1 MPIIDIDGVRVF
13 VEEGTPNPEAAAK
26 RKLKSRK
33 SGDSFLGEVGRGI
46 GAGLVG
52 IPQGITTLGSTIVD
66 GIFDTDLTKSLNQ
79 YFEEFKPETNST
91 AGHIAQYITQFGIPG
106 VGVASALSKAGKTAQ
121 ILSAGAVDA
130 AVATDDVETLS
141 DLFFDEINDQD
152 RLAAINGSE
161 AAASRLLER
170 LAVFGETAGI
180 VGALPIALKG
190 LATTGRATAEVAG
203 VAAAPLVKAVASS
216 PVTTAVT
223 NRLMPSTGQTFT
235 SVDDAIK
242 ERSDSFM
249 DVIKDKVTFQGA
261 LRSDDIAQLKEAQVQ
276 ETRRQIAQVE
286 QDFGEV
292 ITTIKKAGVSGTL
305 NATDQDN
312 LAKAIGDYYSP
323 LTRLSYE
330 NKEILKDP
338 VARRAAA
345 EKIQNRALEII
356 KSYEDGVGN
365 KIDYKALGIP
375 DNQKISTLLEQQR
388 DIVNL
393 NSETIAGFAGK
404 FDNEFIPTEYGNIL
418 DANYGLYTNRTYKA
432 MIDNGY
438 VIDPEQRA
446 EAIKELEKAF
456 AQSGVPR
463 ENLRAHAEQ
472 AFDNF
477 LNGKADAFQ
486 FETPKGGV
494 NVLAGAVRKDILKG
508 RTLDS
513 LPEVRKALGEVAGYL
528 EEDWSKSLAN
538 TQLQAFQTV
547 KKQANLVGRVKLFDD
562 LNTLNKDA
570 ELYNVKPFIF
580 DEQQITKTG
589 TDNIKP
595 GETFTKD
602 GKEFIKFDDKA
613 GPLAGKVTSKR
624 FYDALLDSTNT
635 YVNSVA
641 DALGTPYKT
650 FLSLKSAAQYNKT
663 VLSPSAQIRNPT
675 GGILMTLAAGNIPGA
690 TSLAKAFSKV
700 FNRFNKDPN
709 KNTFAIEPDKDLIAS
724 ETVKLRKLGI
734 VDDSAAAMTGEIE
747 DLAKFAEQ
755 SSLVSAATNSK
766 VIKGFRNSGF
776 NKGAR
781 KAYTGTDSVIRV
793 VNFYQERDTLLRALL
808 KHGDSPI
815 PVTSVKNK
823 MALGGTSV
831 SGNQLLGAKNVTKL
845 RKAFETKPIKKGNI
859 EKFLD
864 DNLGN
869 QTTKVGEKDVR
880 LKDIFMDF
888 LDEEGAQLA
897 KNHYQNYNR
906 VGDIVGDLAKLPI
919 GNFAA
924 FPSEIIRTMG
934 NIGYRAAQEL
944 ASGNPELQKKGM
956 KRAVSAL
963 TVTTA
968 FPAAMVEL
976 GTKLTGADQDQIDAY
991 KRSFAAPWD
1000 KTATLVP
1007 TGTDKN
1013 GNITQMMNLSYTN
1026 PYDYLSRP
1034 FSRLIA
1040 EAEEGEAKGEGLVNR
1055 YSQGFMYALGELTQP
1070 FGTPSIATKLL
1081 FETVSGE
1088 TETGRRLYSAS
1099 DTFGDKASKA
1109 FVHNLQGMAPPILPF
1124 DITSDPAGGVL
1135 GVSTSLKDFP
1145 TAVFNSTGLM
1155 GDDRLINRR
1164 GNRIDPAETLVQ
1176 GFSGLKIIKPQIG
1189 RTLRYRG
1196 FETNDVIRAA
1206 ANEFNRVA
1214 RSTNTR
1220 EAEDFTKAYIE
1231 SNEAR
1236 YRGMRDLY
1244 LAIEDARELGLNDSE
1259 ILKELKTAKVANA
1272 DYVMAGL
1279 FKPSELSKE
1288 VITESLRQD
1297 YNKARNLLP
1306 ITEIG
1311 VAQTR
1316 LTGQRLEGG
1325 FTSPDEILQA
1335 TQQRRVNQTPTVAPQ
1350 PSALRQQELNKLLGI
1365 D

>member
-1 MPIIDIDGVRVF
+1 MPVIDIDGKKVF
-13 VEEGTPNPEAAAK
+13 VPEGTSDPESAA
-26 RKLKSRK
+26 RRTLKSV
-33 SGDSFLGEVGRGI
+33 SGGESFLGEVGRGI

-52 IPQGITTLGSTIVD
+52 IPQGIATLGSTIVD
-66 GIFDTDLTKSLNQ
+66 GVFDTDLTDSLNK

-106 VGVASALSKAGKTAQ
+106 IGVASALSKAGKTAQ

-141 DLFFDEINDQD
+141 DLFFDEVSDQE
-152 RLAAINGSE
+152 RLASINGSE

-170 LAVFGETAGI
+170 VAVFGETAGI
-180 VGALPIALKG
+180 VGALPVALKA
-190 LATTGRATAEVAG
+190 LAKTGKATVDVAG

-223 NRLMPSTGQTFT
+223 NRLMPSTGQKFT
-235 SVDDAIK
+235 SVEDAIN
-242 ERSDSFM
+242 ERSNSFM
-249 DVIKDKVTFQGA
+249 DFVKDRFTFQGG
-261 LRSDDIAQLKEAQVQ
+261 LVSDDIAQLKEAQVQ
-276 ETRRQIAQVE
+276 ETRRQLAQVE

-292 ITTIKKAGVSGTL
+292 MTTIKKAGVRGTL

-323 LTRLSYE
+323 LTKLSYRDDAM
-330 NKEILKDP
+330 EILADP
-338 VARRAAA
+338 NLKRKVA
-345 EKIQNRALEII
+345 EDIQNRALQVI

-388 DIVNL
+388 EIVDL
-393 NSETIAGFAGK
+393 NSKAIDDFAK
-404 FDNEFIPTEYGNIL
+404 DFDNTFIPEDYGNIL
-418 DANYGLYTNRTYKA
+418 KDNYLLYTNRSYKA
-432 MIDNGY
+432 MIDNSY
-438 VIDPEQRA
+438 VVDPEQKAKAITELENALVSSGMKNGTEAERKILRA
-446 EAIKELEKAF
+446 NAEKAF
-456 AQSGVPR
+456 DDFTS
-463 ENLRAHAEQ
+463 
-472 AFDNF
+472 
-477 LNGKADAFQ
+477 GKADAFQ
-486 FETPKGGV
+486 FESPQGNA
-494 NVLAGAVRKDILKG
+494 NVLTGAVRKDILKG
-508 RTLDS
+508 RTLDN

-528 EEDWSKSLAN
+528 EQDWSKSLAN

-547 KKQANLVGRVKLFDD
+547 KKQANLVGRVQLFDD
-562 LNTLNKDA
+562 LNKLNKDA
-570 ELYNVKPFIF
+570 QLYDIKPFIF
-580 DEQQITKTG
+580 DEQQVTG
-589 TDNIKP
+589 LGVNRYQP
-595 GETFTKD
+595 GESFEVG
-602 GKEFIKFDDKA
+602 GKEFVKFDDKA
-613 GPLAGKVTSKR
+613 GPLAGKVASKR
-624 FYDALLDSTNT
+624 FYDALLDSTGTRLDNI
-635 YVNSVA
+635 YN
-641 DALGTPYKT
+641 ALGTPYKT

-690 TSLAKAFSKV
+690 TTLAKAFGKV
-700 FNRFNKDPN
+700 FNRFNKDPD
-709 KNTFAIEPDKDLIAS
+709 KNTFAVKPDKDLIAS
-724 ETVKLRKLGI
+724 ETVKLKKLGI
-734 VDDSAAAMTGEIE
+734 IDDSAAAMTGEIE

-755 SSLVSAATNSK
+755 SNFVGKVANSK
-766 VIKGFRNSGF
+766 LIKGFRNSGF

-781 KAYTGTDSVIRV
+781 KAYTGSDSVIRV

-808 KHGDSPI
+808 KHGDSAI

-823 MALGGTSV
+823 TAIQGTNV
-831 SGNQLLGAKNVTKL
+831 TGNQLLGAENVAKL
-845 RKAFETKPIKKGNI
+845 REAFETKPIKKGNI

-869 QTTKVGEKDVR
+869 KE
-880 LKDIFMDF
+880 LKNKFMSF
-888 LDEEGAQLA
+888 LDEESAQLA

-906 VGDIVGDLAKLPI
+906 VGNIVGDLAKLPI

-976 GTKLTGADQDQIDAY
+976 GTQLTGADREQIDAY
-991 KRSFAAPWD
+991 KRSFAPPWD

-1007 TGTDKN
+1007 TGTDSQ

-1040 EAEEGEAKGEGLVNR
+1040 EAEEGEAKGESLVNR
-1055 YSQGFMYALGELTQP
+1055 YTQGFMYGLYELTKP
-1070 FGTPSIATKLL
+1070 YGTLSISTQLL
-1081 FETVSGE
+1081 RDTVIGE

-1099 DTFGDKASKA
+1099 DTFGDKATKA

-1124 DITSDPAGGVL
+1124 DITSDPAGGIL
-1135 GVSTSLKDFP
+1135 GIGASIKDFP

-1155 GDDRLINRR
+1155 GDDKLINRK
-1164 GNRIDPAETLVQ
+1164 GNRIDPAEALVQ

-1214 RSTNTR
+1214 RSANVR

-1231 SNEAR
+1231 SNEGR

-1244 LAIEDARELGLNDSE
+1244 LAIEDARLLGLSEQE

-1288 VITESLRQD
+1288 VITEAYRED
-1297 YNKARNLLP
+1297 YNKARNFLP
-1306 ITEIG
+1306 TSDIG
-1311 VAQTR
+1311 FAQR
-1316 LTGQRLEGG
+1316 QLTGQSLEGG
-1325 FTSPDEILQA
+1325 Y
-1335 TQQRRVNQTPTVAPQ
+1335 QTPQEIADQVKPTRTNVAPQ

>member
-1 MPIIDIDGVRVF
+1 MPVINVDGVRVF
-13 VEEGTPNPEAAAK
+13 VEEGSPNPEATAK
-26 RKLKSRK
+26 RKLKSMQ
-33 SGDSFLGEVGRGI
+33 SGDNFLGEVGRGI

-106 VGVASALSKAGKTAQ
+106 IGVASAVSKAGRTAQ

-141 DLFFDEINDQD
+141 DLFFDEVNDQD

-249 DVIKDKVTFQGA
+249 DVIKDKFTFQGG

-292 ITTIKKAGVSGTL
+292 ITTVKKAGVSGTL

-330 NKEILKDP
+330 NPAILKD
-338 VARRAAA
+338 VDARKTAA
-345 EKIQNRALEII
+345 ENIQKRALEII

-393 NSETIAGFAGK
+393 NSDTIAGFAGK
-404 FDNEFIPTEYGNIL
+404 FDNEFIPKEYGNIL
-418 DANYGLYTNRTYKA
+418 DDNYGLYTNRTYKA

-446 EAIKELEKAF
+446 KAITELENAF

-508 RTLDS
+508 RTLDN
-513 LPEVRKALGEVAGYL
+513 LPQVRKALGEVAGYL
-528 EEDWSKSLAN
+528 EQDWSKSLAN

-562 LNTLNKDA
+562 LDKLNKDA

-755 SSLVSAATNSK
+755 SNFVSTVANSK
-766 VIKGFRNSGF
+766 AMKGFRNSGF

-823 MALGGTSV
+823 MALQGTST
-831 SGNQLLGAKNVTKL
+831 SGNELLDGAENVAKL
-845 RKAFETKPIKKGNI
+845 REAFETKPIKKGNI

-864 DNLGN
+864 DNLGDKKLRN
-869 QTTKVGEKDVR
+869 K
-880 LKDIFMDF
+880 FMSF

-976 GTKLTGADQDQIDAY
+976 GTKLTGTDQDQIDAY

-1007 TGTDKN
+1007 TGTDNN

-1034 FSRLIA
+1034 FARLIA

-1055 YSQGFMYALGELTQP
+1055 YTQGFMYGLGELTQP

-1244 LAIEDARELGLNDSE
+1244 LAIEDARQLGLNDSE

-1306 ITEIG
+1306 ITNIG
-1311 VAQTR
+1311 VAESR

-1325 FTSPDEILQA
+1325 FTSPDEILRGVQERN
-1335 TQQRRVNQTPTVAPQ
+1335 QQRRVNQTPTVSQQ

>member
-1 MPIIDIDGVRVF
+1 MPVIDIDGKKVF
-13 VEEGTPNPEAAAK
+13 VPEGTSDPEAAA
-26 RKLKSRK
+26 RKTLRSV
-33 SGDSFLGEVGRGI
+33 SGGESFLGEVGRGI

-52 IPQGITTLGSTIVD
+52 IPQGIATLGSTIVD
-66 GIFDTDLTKSLNQ
+66 GVFDTDLTDSLNK

-106 VGVASALSKAGKTAQ
+106 IGVASALSKAGKTAQ

-141 DLFFDEINDQD
+141 DLFFDEVSDQE
-152 RLAAINGSE
+152 RLASINGSE

-170 LAVFGETAGI
+170 VAVFGETAGI
-180 VGALPIALKG
+180 VGALPVALKS
-190 LATTGRATAEVAG
+190 LAKTGKATVDVAG

-223 NRLMPSTGQTFT
+223 NRLMPSTGQKFT
-235 SVDDAIK
+235 SVEDAIN
-242 ERSDSFM
+242 ERSNSFM
-249 DVIKDKVTFQGA
+249 DFVKDRFTFQGG

-276 ETRRQIAQVE
+276 ETRRQLAQVE

-292 ITTIKKAGVSGTL
+292 MTTIKKAGVRGTL
-305 NATDQDN
+305 NSTDQDN

-330 NKEILKDP
+330 DTAILADP

-345 EKIQNRALEII
+345 ENIQNRALQII
-356 KSYEDGVGN
+356 ESYEGVGN
-365 KIDYKALGIP
+365 KIDYKDLGIP
-375 DNQKISTLLEQQR
+375 NNQTISNLLKQQR
-388 DIVNL
+388 EIVNL
-393 NSETIAGFAGK
+393 NSENIAGFAGK
-404 FDNEFIPTEYGNIL
+404 FDNEFIPKDYGNIL

-438 VIDPEQRA
+438 VVDPEQKA
-446 EAIKELEKAF
+446 KAITELESALVNAGMKN
-456 AQSGVPR
+456 QTP
-463 ENLRAHAEQ
+463 EELKILRANAER
-472 AFDNF
+472 AFDDF
-477 LNGKADAFQ
+477 TSGKADAFQ
-486 FETPKGGV
+486 FETPKGNA

-508 RTLDS
+508 RTLDN
-513 LPEVRKALGEVAGYL
+513 LPQVRKALGEVSGYL
-528 EEDWSKSLAN
+528 EQDWSKSLAN

-547 KKQANLVGRVKLFDD
+547 KKQANLVGRVQLFDD
-562 LNTLNKDA
+562 LDKLNKGA
-570 ELYNVKPFIF
+570 QLYDIKPFIF
-580 DEQQITKTG
+580 DEQQVTG
-589 TDNIKP
+589 LGVNRYQP
-595 GETFTKD
+595 GESFKVG
-602 GKEFIKFDDKA
+602 GKEFVKFDDKA
-613 GPLAGKVTSKR
+613 GPLAGKVASKR
-624 FYDALLDSTNT
+624 FYDALLDSTDNLFGNT
-635 YVNSVA
+635 Y
-641 DALGTPYKT
+641 DLLGTPYKT
-650 FLSLKSAAQYNKT
+650 FLALKSAAQYNKT

-690 TSLAKAFSKV
+690 TTLAKSFSKV

-709 KNTFAIEPDKDLIAS
+709 KNTFAVAPDKDLIAS
-724 ETVKLRKLGI
+724 ETVKLKKLGI

-755 SSLVSAATNSK
+755 SNFVSRVSNSK
-766 VIKGFRNSGF
+766 AIKGFRNSGF

-781 KAYTGTDSVIRV
+781 KTYTGSDSVIRV

-808 KHGDSPI
+808 KHGDSAI
-815 PVTSVKNK
+815 PVTSIKNK
-823 MALGGTSV
+823 TAIQGTNV
-831 SGNQLLGAKNVTKL
+831 TGNQLLGAENVAKL
-845 RKAFETKPIKKGNI
+845 REAFERNPIKKGNI

-864 DNLGN
+864 DNLGD
-869 QTTKVGEKDVR
+869 KE
-880 LKDIFMDF
+880 LKNKFMSF

-906 VGDIVGDLAKLPI
+906 VGKIVGDLAKLPI

-924 FPSEIIRTMG
+924 FPSEIVRTMG

-976 GTKLTGADQDQIDAY
+976 GTQLTGADREQIDAY
-991 KRSFAAPWD
+991 KRSFAPPWD

-1007 TGTDKN
+1007 TGTDSQ

-1034 FSRLIA
+1034 FARLIA
-1040 EAEEGEAKGEGLVNR
+1040 EAEEGEAKGEGLINR
-1055 YSQGFMYALGELTQP
+1055 YSQGFMYGVHEITKP
-1070 FGTPSIATKLL
+1070 YGTLSIATQLL
-1081 FETVSGE
+1081 LDTVKGE

-1099 DTFGDKASKA
+1099 DTFGEKASKA
-1109 FVHNLQGMAPPILPF
+1109 FVHNVQGMAPPILPF
-1124 DITSDPAGGVL
+1124 DITSDPAGGIL
-1135 GVSTSLKDFP
+1135 GIGASVKDFP

-1155 GDDRLINRR
+1155 GDDKLINRR
-1164 GNRIDPAETLVQ
+1164 GNRIDPAEALVQ

-1214 RSTNTR
+1214 RSANVR

-1231 SNEAR
+1231 SNEGR

-1244 LAIEDARELGLNDSE
+1244 LAIEDARLLGLSEQE

-1288 VITESLRQD
+1288 VITEAYRED
-1297 YNKARNLLP
+1297 YNKARNFLP
-1306 ITEIG
+1306 TAEL
-1311 VAQTR
+1311 ALTQR
-1316 LTGQRLEGG
+1316 ELTGQPLEGG
-1325 FTSPDEILQA
+1325 Y
-1335 TQQRRVNQTPTVAPQ
+1335 QTPQEIADQVRPARTNVAPQ
-1350 PSALRQQELNKLLGI
+1350 PSALRQQEFNKLLGI

>member
-1 MPIIDIDGVRVF
+1 MPVIDIDGKKVF
-13 VEEGTPNPEAAAK
+13 VPEGTSDPESAA
-26 RKLKSRK
+26 RRTLRSV
-33 SGDSFLGEVGRGI
+33 SGGESFLGEVGRGI

-52 IPQGITTLGSTIVD
+52 IPQGIATLGSTIVD
-66 GIFDTDLTKSLNQ
+66 GVFDTDLTDSLNK

-106 VGVASALSKAGKTAQ
+106 IGVASALSKAGKTAQ

-141 DLFFDEINDQD
+141 DLFFDEVSDQE
-152 RLAAINGSE
+152 RLASINGSE

-170 LAVFGETAGI
+170 VAVFGETAGI
-180 VGALPIALKG
+180 VGALPVALKA
-190 LATTGRATAEVAG
+190 LAKTGKATVDVAG

-223 NRLMPSTGQTFT
+223 NRFMPSTGQKFT
-235 SVDDAIK
+235 SVEDAIT

-249 DVIKDKVTFQGA
+249 DAVKDRFTFQGA

-276 ETRRQIAQVE
+276 ETRRQLAQVE

-292 ITTIKKAGVSGTL
+292 MTTIKKAGVRGTL
-305 NATDQDN
+305 NSTDQDN

-330 NKEILKDP
+330 DTAILADP
-338 VARRAAA
+338 VARKAAA
-345 EKIQNRALEII
+345 ENIQNRALQII
-356 KSYEDGVGN
+356 ESYEGVGN
-365 KIDYKALGIP
+365 KIDYKDLGIP
-375 DNQKISTLLEQQR
+375 DNQTISNLLKQQR
-388 DIVNL
+388 EIVNL

-404 FDNEFIPTEYGNIL
+404 FDNEFIPKDYGNIL

-438 VIDPEQRA
+438 VVDPEQRA
-446 EAIKELEKAF
+446 KAITELESALVNAGMKNGTEAE
-456 AQSGVPR
+456 R
-463 ENLRAHAEQ
+463 KILRANAER
-472 AFDNF
+472 AFDDF
-477 LNGKADAFQ
+477 TSGKADAFQ
-486 FETPKGGV
+486 FETPRGNA

-508 RTLDS
+508 RTLDN
-513 LPEVRKALGEVAGYL
+513 LPQVRKALGEVSGYL
-528 EEDWSKSLAN
+528 EQDWSKSLAN

-547 KKQANLVGRVKLFDD
+547 KKQANLVGRVQLFDD
-562 LNTLNKDA
+562 LDKLNKNA
-570 ELYNVKPFIF
+570 QLYDIKPFIF
-580 DEQQITKTG
+580 DEQQVTG
-589 TDNIKP
+589 LGANRYQP
-595 GETFTKD
+595 GESFKVG
-602 GKEFIKFDDKA
+602 GKEFVKFDDKA
-613 GPLAGKVTSKR
+613 GPLAGKVASKR
-624 FYDALLDSTNT
+624 FYDALLDSTDNLFANT
-635 YVNSVA
+635 Y
-641 DALGTPYKT
+641 DLLGTPYKT
-650 FLSLKSAAQYNKT
+650 FLALKSAAQYNKT

-690 TSLAKAFSKV
+690 TTLAKAFSKV

-709 KNTFAIEPDKDLIAS
+709 KNTFAVEPDADLIAS
-724 ETVKLRKLGI
+724 ETVKLKKLGI

-755 SSLVSAATNSK
+755 SNFISRVSNSK
-766 VIKGFRNSGF
+766 AIKGFRNSGF

-781 KAYTGTDSVIRV
+781 KAYTGSDSVIRV

-808 KHGDSPI
+808 KHGDSAI
-815 PVTSVKNK
+815 PVTSIKNK
-823 MALGGTSV
+823 TAIQGTNV
-831 SGNQLLGAKNVTKL
+831 TGNQLLGAENVAKL
-845 RKAFETKPIKKGNI
+845 KEAFERNPIKKGNI

-864 DNLGN
+864 DNLGD
-869 QTTKVGEKDVR
+869 KE
-880 LKDIFMDF
+880 LKNKFMSF

-906 VGDIVGDLAKLPI
+906 VGKIVGDLAKLPI

-924 FPSEIIRTMG
+924 FPSEIVRTMG

-976 GTKLTGADQDQIDAY
+976 GTQLTGADREQIDAY
-991 KRSFAAPWD
+991 KRSFAPPWD

-1007 TGTDKN
+1007 TGTDSQ

-1034 FSRLIA
+1034 FARLIA
-1040 EAEEGEAKGEGLVNR
+1040 EAEEGEAKGEGLINR
-1055 YSQGFMYALGELTQP
+1055 YSQGFMYGLYELTKP
-1070 FGTPSIATKLL
+1070 YGTLSIATQLL
-1081 FETVSGE
+1081 LDTVKGE

-1124 DITSDPAGGVL
+1124 DITSDPAGGIL
-1135 GVSTSLKDFP
+1135 GIGASVKDFP

-1164 GNRIDPAETLVQ
+1164 GNRIDPAEALVQ

-1214 RSTNTR
+1214 RSTNVR

-1244 LAIEDARELGLNDSE
+1244 LAIEDARLLGLNDQE

-1288 VITESLRQD
+1288 VITEAYRED
-1297 YNKARNLLP
+1297 YNKARNFLP
-1306 ITEIG
+1306 ISDIG
-1311 VAQTR
+1311 FAQR
-1316 LTGQRLEGG
+1316 QLTGQPLEGG
-1325 FTSPDEILQA
+1325 Y
-1335 TQQRRVNQTPTVAPQ
+1335 QTPQEIADQVRPARTNVAPQ

>member
-1 MPIIDIDGVRVF
+1 MPIINIDGKEVF
-13 VEEGTPNPEAAAK
+13 VPQGTPNPEAAA
-26 RKLKSRK
+26 RKALRSVS

-52 IPQGITTLGSTIVD
+52 IPQGIATLGSTIID
-66 GIFDTDLTKSLNQ
+66 GVFDTDLTDSLNE

-91 AGHIAQYITQFGIPG
+91 AGHIAQYLTQFGVPG
-106 VGVASALSKAGKTAQ
+106 IGVASALSKAGKGAQ

-141 DLFFDEINDQD
+141 DLFFDEVSDQD
-152 RLAAINGSE
+152 RLAKINGSE

-170 LAVFGETAGI
+170 AAVFGETAGI
-180 VGALPIALKG
+180 VGALPVALKA
-190 LATTGRATAEVAG
+190 LATTGKATVDVAG

-223 NRLMPSTGQTFT
+223 NRLMPSTGQKFT
-235 SVDDAIK
+235 SVEDAIT

-249 DVIKDKVTFQGA
+249 DVIKDRFTFQGA

-276 ETRRQIAQVE
+276 ETRRQLAQVE

-292 ITTIKKAGVSGTL
+292 MTTVKKAGLRGTL
-305 NATDQDN
+305 SATDQDN

-323 LTRLSYE
+323 LTRLSYRDDA
-330 NKEILKDP
+330 KQILADP
-338 VARRAAA
+338 KLKRKVA
-345 EKIQNRALEII
+345 KGIQNRALQVI
-356 KSYEDGVGN
+356 KSYEGPGN
-365 KIDYKALGIP
+365 KIDYDALGIP
-375 DNQKISTLLEQQR
+375 NNQTISNLLEQQR
-388 DIVNL
+388 EIVDL
-393 NSETIAGFAGK
+393 NSKAIDDFAK
-404 FDNEFIPTEYGNIL
+404 DFDNTFIPDDYGNIL
-418 DANYGLYTNRTYKA
+418 KDNYGLYTNRTYKA
-432 MIDNGY
+432 MIDNSY
-438 VIDPEQRA
+438 VIDPEQKA
-446 EAIKELEKAF
+446 KAITELENAF

-486 FETPKGGV
+486 FESPQGNV
-494 NVLAGAVRKDILKG
+494 NVLTGAVRKDILKG
-508 RTLDS
+508 RTLDN
-513 LPEVRKALGEVAGYL
+513 LPEVRKALGEVAGFL

-562 LNTLNKDA
+562 LNKLNKDA
-570 ELYNVKPFIF
+570 QLYDIKPFIF
-580 DEQQITKTG
+580 DEQQVTG
-589 TDNIKP
+589 LGVNRYQP
-595 GETFTKD
+595 GQSFEVD
-602 GKEFIKFDDKA
+602 GKQFVKFDDKA
-613 GPLAGKVTSKR
+613 GPLAGKVASKR
-624 FYDALLDSTNT
+624 FYDALLDSTGTPLDNI
-635 YVNSVA
+635 YN
-641 DALGTPYKT
+641 ALGTPYKT

-690 TSLAKAFSKV
+690 TTLAKAFGKV
-700 FNRFNKDPN
+700 FNRFNKDPD
-709 KNTFAIEPDKDLIAS
+709 KNTFAVKPDKDLIAS
-724 ETVKLRKLGI
+724 ETVKLKKLGI
-734 VDDSAAAMTGEIE
+734 IDDSAAAMTGEIE

-755 SSLVSAATNSK
+755 SNFVGKVANSK
-766 VIKGFRNSGF
+766 LIKGFRNSGF

-808 KHGDSPI
+808 KHGDSAI
-815 PVTSVKNK
+815 PVTSIKNK
-823 MALGGTSV
+823 TAIKGTNV
-831 SGNQLLGAKNVTKL
+831 TGNQFLGAENVAKL
-845 RKAFETKPIKKGNI
+845 REAFETKPIKKGNI

-864 DNLGN
+864 DNLGD
-869 QTTKVGEKDVR
+869 KE
-880 LKDIFMDF
+880 LKNKFMSF
-888 LDEEGAQLA
+888 LDEEAAQLA

-906 VGDIVGDLAKLPI
+906 VGKIVGDLAKLPI

-976 GTKLTGADQDQIDAY
+976 GTQLTGADREQIDAY
-991 KRSFAAPWD
+991 KRSFAPPWD

-1007 TGTDKN
+1007 TGTDSQ

-1034 FSRLIA
+1034 FARLIA
-1040 EAEEGEAKGEGLVNR
+1040 EAEEGEAKGESLVNR
-1055 YSQGFMYALGELTQP
+1055 YTQGFMYGVGEITKPYGTLSISTQ
-1070 FGTPSIATKLL
+1070 LL
-1081 FETVSGE
+1081 LDTVKGE

-1099 DTFGDKASKA
+1099 DTFGDKATKA

-1124 DITSDPAGGVL
+1124 DITSDPAGGIL
-1135 GVSTSLKDFP
+1135 GIGASVKDFP

-1164 GNRIDPAETLVQ
+1164 GNRIDPAEALVQ

-1214 RSTNTR
+1214 RSTNVR

-1244 LAIEDARELGLNDSE
+1244 LAIEDARLLGLSEQE

-1288 VITESLRQD
+1288 VITEAYRED
-1297 YNKARNLLP
+1297 YNKARNFLP
-1306 ITEIG
+1306 TAEL
-1311 VAQTR
+1311 ALTQR
-1316 LTGQRLEGG
+1316 ELTGQPLEGG
-1325 FTSPDEILQA
+1325 YQSPQEIADQVRPA
-1335 TQQRRVNQTPTVAPQ
+1335 RTNVAPQ

>member
-1 MPIIDIDGVRVF
+1 MPVIDIDGKKVF
-13 VEEGTPNPEAAAK
+13 VPEGTSDPESAA
-26 RKLKSRK
+26 RKTLKSV
-33 SGDSFLGEVGRGI
+33 SGGESFLGEVGRGI

-52 IPQGITTLGSTIVD
+52 IPQGIATLGSTIVD
-66 GIFDTDLTKSLNQ
+66 GVFDTDLTDSLNK

-106 VGVASALSKAGKTAQ
+106 IGVASALSKAGKTAQ

-141 DLFFDEINDQD
+141 DLFFDEVSDQE
-152 RLAAINGSE
+152 RLASINGSE

-170 LAVFGETAGI
+170 VAVFGETAGI
-180 VGALPIALKG
+180 VGALPVALKS
-190 LATTGRATAEVAG
+190 LAKTGKATVDVAG

-223 NRLMPSTGQTFT
+223 NRLMPSTGQKFT
-235 SVDDAIK
+235 SVEDAIN
-242 ERSDSFM
+242 ERSNSFM
-249 DVIKDKVTFQGA
+249 DFVKDRFTFQGG

-276 ETRRQIAQVE
+276 ETRRQLAQVE

-292 ITTIKKAGVSGTL
+292 MTTIKKAGVRGTL
-305 NATDQDN
+305 NSTDQDN

-330 NKEILKDP
+330 DTAILADP

-345 EKIQNRALEII
+345 ENIQNRALQII
-356 KSYEDGVGN
+356 ESYEGVGN
-365 KIDYKALGIP
+365 KIDYKDLGIP
-375 DNQKISTLLEQQR
+375 NNQTISNLLKQQR
-388 DIVNL
+388 EIVNL
-393 NSETIAGFAGK
+393 NSENIAGFAGK
-404 FDNEFIPTEYGNIL
+404 FDNEFIPKDYGNIL

-438 VIDPEQRA
+438 VVDPEQKA
-446 EAIKELEKAF
+446 KAITELESALVNAGMKN
-456 AQSGVPR
+456 QTP
-463 ENLRAHAEQ
+463 EELKILRANAER
-472 AFDNF
+472 AFDDF
-477 LNGKADAFQ
+477 TSGKADAFQ
-486 FETPKGGV
+486 FETPKGNA

-508 RTLDS
+508 RTLDN
-513 LPEVRKALGEVAGYL
+513 LPQVRKALGEVSGYL
-528 EEDWSKSLAN
+528 EQDWSKSLAN

-547 KKQANLVGRVKLFDD
+547 KKQANLVGRVQLFDD
-562 LNTLNKDA
+562 LDKLNKGA
-570 ELYNVKPFIF
+570 QLYDIKPFIF
-580 DEQQITKTG
+580 DEQQVTG
-589 TDNIKP
+589 LGVNRYQP
-595 GETFTKD
+595 GESFKVG
-602 GKEFIKFDDKA
+602 GKEFVKFDDKA
-613 GPLAGKVTSKR
+613 GPLAGKVASKR
-624 FYDALLDSTNT
+624 FYDALLDSTDNLFGNT
-635 YVNSVA
+635 Y
-641 DALGTPYKT
+641 DLLGTPYKT
-650 FLSLKSAAQYNKT
+650 FLALKSAAQYNKT

-690 TSLAKAFSKV
+690 TTLAKSFSKV

-709 KNTFAIEPDKDLIAS
+709 KNTFAVAPDKDLIAS
-724 ETVKLRKLGI
+724 ETVKLKKLGI

-755 SSLVSAATNSK
+755 SNFVSRVSNSK
-766 VIKGFRNSGF
+766 AIKGFRNSGF

-781 KAYTGTDSVIRV
+781 KTYTGSDSVIRV

-808 KHGDSPI
+808 KHGDSAI
-815 PVTSVKNK
+815 PVTSIKNK
-823 MALGGTSV
+823 TAIQGTNV
-831 SGNQLLGAKNVTKL
+831 TGNQLLGAENVAKL
-845 RKAFETKPIKKGNI
+845 REAFERNPIKKGNI

-864 DNLGN
+864 DNLGD
-869 QTTKVGEKDVR
+869 KE
-880 LKDIFMDF
+880 LKNKFMSF

-906 VGDIVGDLAKLPI
+906 VGKIVGDLAKLPI

-924 FPSEIIRTMG
+924 FPSEIVRTMG

-976 GTKLTGADQDQIDAY
+976 GTQLTGADREQIDAY
-991 KRSFAAPWD
+991 KRSFAPPWD

-1007 TGTDKN
+1007 TGTDSQ

-1034 FSRLIA
+1034 FARLIA
-1040 EAEEGEAKGEGLVNR
+1040 EAEEGEAKGEGLINR
-1055 YSQGFMYALGELTQP
+1055 YSQGFMYGVHEITKP
-1070 FGTPSIATKLL
+1070 YGTLSIATQLL
-1081 FETVSGE
+1081 LDTVKGE

-1099 DTFGDKASKA
+1099 DTFGEKASKA
-1109 FVHNLQGMAPPILPF
+1109 FVHNVQGMAPPILPF
-1124 DITSDPAGGVL
+1124 DITSDPAGGIL
-1135 GVSTSLKDFP
+1135 GIGASVKDFP

-1155 GDDRLINRR
+1155 GDDKLINRR
-1164 GNRIDPAETLVQ
+1164 GNRIDPAEALVQ

-1214 RSTNTR
+1214 RSANVR

-1231 SNEAR
+1231 SNEGR

-1244 LAIEDARELGLNDSE
+1244 LAIEDARLLGLSEQE

-1288 VITESLRQD
+1288 VITEAYRED
-1297 YNKARNLLP
+1297 YNKARNFLP
-1306 ITEIG
+1306 TAEL
-1311 VAQTR
+1311 ALTQR
-1316 LTGQRLEGG
+1316 ELTGQPLEGG
-1325 FTSPDEILQA
+1325 Y
-1335 TQQRRVNQTPTVAPQ
+1335 QTPQEIADQVRPARTNVAPQ
-1350 PSALRQQELNKLLGI
+1350 PSALRQQEFNKLLGI

>member
-1 MPIIDIDGVRVF
+1 MPVIDIDGKKVF
-13 VEEGTPNPEAAAK
+13 VPEGTSDPESAA
-26 RKLKSRK
+26 RKTLRSV
-33 SGDSFLGEVGRGI
+33 SGGESFLGEVGRGI

-52 IPQGITTLGSTIVD
+52 IPQGIATLGSTIVD
-66 GIFDTDLTKSLNQ
+66 GVFDTDLTDSLNK

-106 VGVASALSKAGKTAQ
+106 IGVASALSKAGKTAQ

-141 DLFFDEINDQD
+141 DLFFDEVSDQE
-152 RLAAINGSE
+152 RLASINGSE

-170 LAVFGETAGI
+170 VAVFGETAGI
-180 VGALPIALKG
+180 VGALPVALKS
-190 LATTGRATAEVAG
+190 LAKTGKATVDVAG

-223 NRLMPSTGQTFT
+223 NRLMPSTGQKFT
-235 SVDDAIK
+235 SVEDAIN
-242 ERSDSFM
+242 ERSNSFM
-249 DVIKDKVTFQGA
+249 DFVKDRFTFQGG

-276 ETRRQIAQVE
+276 ETRRQLAQVE

-292 ITTIKKAGVSGTL
+292 MTTIKKAGVRGTL
-305 NATDQDN
+305 NSTDQDN

-330 NKEILKDP
+330 DTAILADP

-345 EKIQNRALEII
+345 ENIQNRALQII
-356 KSYEDGVGN
+356 ESYEGVGN
-365 KIDYKALGIP
+365 KIDYKDLGIP
-375 DNQKISTLLEQQR
+375 NNQTISNLLKQQR
-388 DIVNL
+388 EIVNL
-393 NSETIAGFAGK
+393 NSENIAGFAGK
-404 FDNEFIPTEYGNIL
+404 FDNEFIPKDYGNIL

-438 VIDPEQRA
+438 VVDPEQKA
-446 EAIKELEKAF
+446 KAITELESALVNAGMKN
-456 AQSGVPR
+456 QTP
-463 ENLRAHAEQ
+463 EELKILRANAER
-472 AFDNF
+472 AFDDF
-477 LNGKADAFQ
+477 TSGKADAFQ
-486 FETPKGGV
+486 FETPKGNA

-508 RTLDS
+508 RTLDN
-513 LPEVRKALGEVAGYL
+513 LPQVRKALGEVSGYL
-528 EEDWSKSLAN
+528 EQDWSKSLAN

-547 KKQANLVGRVKLFDD
+547 KKQANLVGRVQLFDD
-562 LNTLNKDA
+562 LDKLNKGA
-570 ELYNVKPFIF
+570 QLYDIKPFIF
-580 DEQQITKTG
+580 DEQQVTG
-589 TDNIKP
+589 LGVNRYQP
-595 GETFTKD
+595 GESFKVG
-602 GKEFIKFDDKA
+602 GKEFVKFDDKA
-613 GPLAGKVTSKR
+613 GPLAGKVASKR
-624 FYDALLDSTNT
+624 FYDALLDSTDNLFGNT
-635 YVNSVA
+635 Y
-641 DALGTPYKT
+641 DLLGTPYKT
-650 FLSLKSAAQYNKT
+650 FLALKSAAQYNKT

-690 TSLAKAFSKV
+690 TTLAKSFSKV

-709 KNTFAIEPDKDLIAS
+709 KNTFAVAPDKDLIAS
-724 ETVKLRKLGI
+724 ETVKLKKLGI

-755 SSLVSAATNSK
+755 SNFVSRVSNSK
-766 VIKGFRNSGF
+766 AIKGFRNSGF

-781 KAYTGTDSVIRV
+781 KTYTGSDSVIRV

-808 KHGDSPI
+808 KHGDSAI
-815 PVTSVKNK
+815 PVTSIKNK
-823 MALGGTSV
+823 TAIQGTNV
-831 SGNQLLGAKNVTKL
+831 TGNQLLGAENVAKL
-845 RKAFETKPIKKGNI
+845 REAFERNPIKKGNI

-864 DNLGN
+864 DNLGD
-869 QTTKVGEKDVR
+869 KE
-880 LKDIFMDF
+880 LKNKFMSF

-906 VGDIVGDLAKLPI
+906 VGKIVGDLAKLPI

-924 FPSEIIRTMG
+924 FPSEIVRTMG

-976 GTKLTGADQDQIDAY
+976 GTQLTGADREQIDAY
-991 KRSFAAPWD
+991 KRSFAPPWD

-1007 TGTDKN
+1007 TGTDSQ

-1034 FSRLIA
+1034 FARLIA
-1040 EAEEGEAKGEGLVNR
+1040 EAEEGEAKGEGLINR
-1055 YSQGFMYALGELTQP
+1055 YSQGFMYGVHEITKP
-1070 FGTPSIATKLL
+1070 YGTLSIATQLL
-1081 FETVSGE
+1081 LDTVKGE

-1099 DTFGDKASKA
+1099 DTFGEKASKA
-1109 FVHNLQGMAPPILPF
+1109 FVHNVQGMAPPILPF
-1124 DITSDPAGGVL
+1124 DITSDPAGGIL
-1135 GVSTSLKDFP
+1135 GIGASVKDFP

-1155 GDDRLINRR
+1155 GDDKLINRR
-1164 GNRIDPAETLVQ
+1164 GNRIDPAEALVQ

-1214 RSTNTR
+1214 RSANVR

-1231 SNEAR
+1231 SNEGR

-1244 LAIEDARELGLNDSE
+1244 LAIEDARLLGLSEQE

-1288 VITESLRQD
+1288 VITEAYRED
-1297 YNKARNLLP
+1297 YNKARNFLP
-1306 ITEIG
+1306 TAEL
-1311 VAQTR
+1311 ALTQR
-1316 LTGQRLEGG
+1316 ELTGQPLEGG
-1325 FTSPDEILQA
+1325 Y
-1335 TQQRRVNQTPTVAPQ
+1335 QTPQEIADQVRPARTNVAPQ
-1350 PSALRQQELNKLLGI
+1350 PSALRQQEFNKLLGI

>member
-1 MPIIDIDGVRVF
+1 
-13 VEEGTPNPEAAAK
+13 
-26 RKLKSRK
+26 
-33 SGDSFLGEVGRGI
+33 
-46 GAGLVG
+46 
-52 IPQGITTLGSTIVD
+52 
-66 GIFDTDLTKSLNQ
+66 
-79 YFEEFKPETNST
+79 
-91 AGHIAQYITQFGIPG
+91 
-106 VGVASALSKAGKTAQ
+106 
-121 ILSAGAVDA
+121 
-130 AVATDDVETLS
+130 
-141 DLFFDEINDQD
+141 
-152 RLAAINGSE
+152 
-161 AAASRLLER
+161 
-170 LAVFGETAGI
+170 
-180 VGALPIALKG
+180 
-190 LATTGRATAEVAG
+190 
-203 VAAAPLVKAVASS
+203 
-216 PVTTAVT
+216 
-223 NRLMPSTGQTFT
+223 
-235 SVDDAIK
+235 
-242 ERSDSFM
+242 
-249 DVIKDKVTFQGA
+249 
-261 LRSDDIAQLKEAQVQ
+261 
-276 ETRRQIAQVE
+276 
-286 QDFGEV
+286 
-292 ITTIKKAGVSGTL
+292 
-305 NATDQDN
+305 
-312 LAKAIGDYYSP
+312 
-323 LTRLSYE
+323 
-330 NKEILKDP
+330 
-338 VARRAAA
+338 
-345 EKIQNRALEII
+345 
-356 KSYEDGVGN
+356 
-365 KIDYKALGIP
+365 
-375 DNQKISTLLEQQR
+375 
-388 DIVNL
+388 
-393 NSETIAGFAGK
+393 
-404 FDNEFIPTEYGNIL
+404 
-418 DANYGLYTNRTYKA
+418 
-432 MIDNGY
+432 
-438 VIDPEQRA
+438 
-446 EAIKELEKAF
+446 
-456 AQSGVPR
+456 
-463 ENLRAHAEQ
+463 
-472 AFDNF
+472 
-477 LNGKADAFQ
+477 
-486 FETPKGGV
+486 
-494 NVLAGAVRKDILKG
+494 
-508 RTLDS
+508 
-513 LPEVRKALGEVAGYL
+513 
-528 EEDWSKSLAN
+528 
-538 TQLQAFQTV
+538 
-547 KKQANLVGRVKLFDD
+547 
-562 LNTLNKDA
+562 
-570 ELYNVKPFIF
+570 
-580 DEQQITKTG
+580 
-589 TDNIKP
+589 
-595 GETFTKD
+595 
-602 GKEFIKFDDKA
+602 
-613 GPLAGKVTSKR
+613 
-624 FYDALLDSTNT
+624 
-635 YVNSVA
+635 
-641 DALGTPYKT
+641 
-650 FLSLKSAAQYNKT
+650 
-663 VLSPSAQIRNPT
+663 
-675 GGILMTLAAGNIPGA
+675 MTLAAGNIPGA
-690 TSLAKAFSKV
+690 TTLAKAFSKV

-709 KNTFAIEPDKDLIAS
+709 KNTFAVVPDADLIAS
-724 ETVKLRKLGI
+724 DTVKLKRLGMI
-734 VDDSAAAMTGEIE
+734 DDSAAAMTGEIE

-755 SSLVSAATNSK
+755 SSLISTVNNSK
-766 VIKGFRNSGF
+766 AIKGLRNSRA
-776 NKGAR
+776 NKMAK
-781 KAYTGTDSVIRV
+781 KAYTGTDSTLRV

-815 PVTSVKNK
+815 PITSVKNK
-823 MALGGTSV
+823 MALRKTNV
-831 SGNQLLGAKNVTKL
+831 TGNQLIGAENVAKL
-845 RKAFETKPIKKGNI
+845 REAFEKNPIKRGNI

-906 VGDIVGDLAKLPI
+906 VGNIVGDLAKLPI

-956 KRAVSAL
+956 KRAVGAL

-976 GTKLTGADQDQIDAY
+976 GTRLTGADQDQIDAY

-1034 FSRLIA
+1034 FARLIA
-1040 EAEEGEAKGEGLVNR
+1040 EAEEGEAKGESLVNR
-1055 YSQGFMYALGELTQP
+1055 YSQGFMYGLGEMTQP

-1081 FETVSGE
+1081 YETVSGE

-1124 DITSDPAGGVL
+1124 DIVSDPAGGVL

-1164 GNRIDPAETLVQ
+1164 GNRIDPAEALVQ

-1214 RSTNTR
+1214 RSTNVR

-1244 LAIEDARELGLNDSE
+1244 LAIEDARLLGLNDQE

-1297 YNKARNLLP
+1297 YNKSRNLLP
-1306 ITEIG
+1306 ITDID
-1311 VAQTR
+1311 VAGFR

-1325 FTSPDEILQA
+1325 FTSPDEILRGVQERN
-1335 TQQRRVNQTPTVAPQ
+1335 QQRRANQTPVAPQ

>member
-1 MPIIDIDGVRVF
+1 MPIIKIDGKEVF
-13 VEEGTPNPEAAAK
+13 VPQGTPNPEATARRA
-26 RKLKSRK
+26 LKSS
-33 SGDSFLGEVGRGI
+33 SGDSFLGEVGRGV

-52 IPQGITTLGSTIVD
+52 IPQGIATLGSTIVD
-66 GIFDTDLTKSLNQ
+66 GVFDTDLTDSLNN

-91 AGHIAQYITQFGIPG
+91 AGHITQYITQFGIPG
-106 VGVASALSKAGKTAQ
+106 IGVASALSKAGKTAQ

-141 DLFFDEINDQD
+141 DLFFDEVSDQE

-170 LAVFGETAGI
+170 VAVFGETAGI
-180 VGALPIALKG
+180 VGALPVALKA
-190 LATTGRATAEVAG
+190 LATTGKATVDVAG

-223 NRLMPSTGQTFT
+223 NRLMPSTGQKFT
-235 SVDDAIK
+235 SVEDAIN
-242 ERSDSFM
+242 ERSGGFM
-249 DVIKDKVTFQGA
+249 DFIKDRFTFQGG

-276 ETRRQIAQVE
+276 ETRRQLAQVE

-292 ITTIKKAGVSGTL
+292 MTTIKKAGVSGTL

-330 NKEILKDP
+330 DTAILSDP
-338 VARRAAA
+338 VARRSAA
-345 EKIQNRALEII
+345 EKIQNRALQVI

-365 KIDYKALGIP
+365 KIDYKALGIA

-393 NSETIAGFAGK
+393 NSDTISGFAGK
-404 FDNEFIPTEYGNIL
+404 FDNEFIPADYGNIL

-438 VIDPEQRA
+438 VVDPEQKA
-446 EAIKELEKAF
+446 KAITELESALVNAGMKN
-456 AQSGVPR
+456 QTP
-463 ENLRAHAEQ
+463 EELKILRANAER
-472 AFDNF
+472 AFDDF
-477 LNGKADAFQ
+477 TSGKADAFQ
-486 FETPKGGV
+486 FETPKGNV

-508 RTLDS
+508 RTLDN
-513 LPEVRKALGEVAGYL
+513 LPQVRKALGEVSGYL
-528 EEDWSKSLAN
+528 EQDWSKSLAN

-547 KKQANLVGRVKLFDD
+547 KKQANLVGRVQLFDD
-562 LNTLNKDA
+562 LNKLNKDA
-570 ELYNVKPFIF
+570 QLYDIKPFIF
-580 DEQQITKTG
+580 DEQQVTG
-589 TDNIKP
+589 LGVNRYQP
-595 GETFTKD
+595 GESFEVG
-602 GKEFIKFDDKA
+602 GKEFVKFDDKA
-613 GPLAGKVTSKR
+613 GPLAGKVASKR
-624 FYDALLDSTNT
+624 FYDALLDSTGTSLDNI
-635 YVNSVA
+635 YN
-641 DALGTPYKT
+641 ALGTPYKT

-690 TSLAKAFSKV
+690 TTLAKAFGKV

-709 KNTFAIEPDKDLIAS
+709 KNTFAVAPDKDLIAS
-724 ETVKLRKLGI
+724 ETVKLKKLGI
-734 VDDSAAAMTGEIE
+734 IDDSAAAMTGEIE

-755 SSLVSAATNSK
+755 SNFVGRVANSK
-766 VIKGFRNSGF
+766 LIKGFRNSGF

-781 KAYTGTDSVIRV
+781 KAYTGSDSVIRV

-808 KHGDSPI
+808 KHGDSAI
-815 PVTSVKNK
+815 PVTSINNK
-823 MALGGTSV
+823 TAIQGTNV
-831 SGNQLLGAKNVTKL
+831 TGNQLLGAENVAKL
-845 RKAFETKPIKKGNI
+845 REAFERNPIKKGNI

-869 QTTKVGEKDVR
+869 KE
-880 LKDIFMDF
+880 LKNKFMSF

-906 VGDIVGDLAKLPI
+906 VGNIVGDLAKLPI

-976 GTKLTGADQDQIDAY
+976 GTQLTGTDREQIDAY
-991 KRSFAAPWD
+991 KRSFAPPWD

-1007 TGTDKN
+1007 TGTDSQ

-1034 FSRLIA
+1034 FARLIA

-1055 YSQGFMYALGELTQP
+1055 YSQGFMYGVGEITKPYGTLSISTQ
-1070 FGTPSIATKLL
+1070 LL
-1081 FETVSGE
+1081 LDTVKGE

-1099 DTFGDKASKA
+1099 DTFGDKATKA
-1109 FVHNLQGMAPPILPF
+1109 FVHNVQGMAPPILPF
-1124 DITSDPAGGVL
+1124 DITSDPAGGIL
-1135 GVSTSLKDFP
+1135 GIGASIKDFP
-1145 TAVFNSTGLM
+1145 TAVFNSTGLV
-1155 GDDRLINRR
+1155 GDDRLINRK
-1164 GNRIDPAETLVQ
+1164 GNRIDSAEALVQ

-1214 RSTNTR
+1214 RSTNVR

-1231 SNEAR
+1231 SNEGR

-1244 LAIEDARELGLNDSE
+1244 LAIEDARLLGLSEQE

-1288 VITESLRQD
+1288 VITEAYRED
-1297 YNKARNLLP
+1297 YNKARNFLP
-1306 ITEIG
+1306 TSEI
-1311 VAQTR
+1311 ALTQR
-1316 LTGQRLEGG
+1316 ELTGQPLEGG
-1325 FTSPDEILQA
+1325 YQTPQEIA
-1335 TQQRRVNQTPTVAPQ
+1335 NQVRPTRTPTVPQQ